1 MRIKCEVKNKNL
13 HWILPFICSSKC
25 LWRSIESAWYI
36 LHMQFCKNTFTY
48 IFLHMKIYEGTYGN
62 ICNCMRIRAIME
74 THAKKMQIHGNICKY
89 VRIHGNARKCAKTC
103 INICRFIL
111 SSLTYACN
119 RGCCCIKSK
128 WHLLCTSQPRWYRHE
143 KLLTDE
149 INQMGCG
156 RIFSSK
162 VLTDEQDWL
171 MSGSN
176 WQLT

>member
-1 MRIKCEVKNKNL
+1 MKLRTK
-13 HWILPFICSSKC
+13 ICIEFYRLFVLQSVYGGQSSQPDIYYTCNFAKTHSLTFFAYEN
-25 LWRSIESAWYI
+25 LWRHIWQCLQLYA
-36 LHMQFCKNTFTY
+36 NTCN
-48 IFLHMKIYEGTYGN
+48 YGN
-62 ICNCMRIRAIME
+62 AC
-74 THAKKMQIHGNICKY
+74 KKMQIHGNICKY

-149 INQMGCG
+149 INQMGYG
-156 RIFSSK
+156 RLFSSK

>member
-1 MRIKCEVKNKNL
+1 MNFTVYLFFKVFMAVNRVSLIYITHAILQKHIHL
-13 HWILPFICSSKC
+13 HFFAYEN
-25 LWRSIESAWYI
+25 LWRHIWQCLQLYA
-36 LHMQFCKNTFTY
+36 NTCN
-48 IFLHMKIYEGTYGN
+48 YGN
-62 ICNCMRIRAIME
+62 AC
-74 THAKKMQIHGNICKY
+74 KKMQIHGNICKY

-156 RIFSSK
+156 RLFKSFDGRAR
-162 VLTDEQDWL
+162 LTDEWI
-171 MSGSN
+171 
-176 WQLT
+176 QLTIDVKCWNLCYFELLS